1 MTYIPVVTAQEMRKI
16 EKLAIKEGGNEEV
29 FMRQAGL
36 QVGSYALEWIGRH
49 SLPRRVTLLI
59 GKGNKGGDAYAAGI
73 YLLQNGI
80 RVRAL
85 HIEPPHNC
93 SPLNQLLS
101 TEFVRAQGHL
111 ELITPEVPLEFEGEG
126 LIIDGFLG
134 TGFQGEVQFP
144 LSMAIGAANISGVPI
159 LAIDIPS
166 GLDATTGEV
175 KGIAIQA
182 TETITLGMFKSGLV
196 LRDGWNYTGRIQ
208 CKNFGLAPQYFSQ
221 VEAIAHIP
229 TKKTLASYLPPI
241 VRNRHKYQ
249 AGYVVGF
256 SGSKI
261 FKGAPKIAGLA
272 SLRSGAGI
280 VRIFHKEEIGPS
292 PDPLICQLW
301 NKKEWEEEK
310 KRAGALFLG
319 PGCGDK
325 IAFLRKEIPLI
336 QNPLVV
342 DADAIQKEI
351 SYPKQTI
358 LTPHRGEVLRL
369 LGLKKTP
376 SEEDLLALCHK
387 WAHRT
392 QCILVLKGAP
402 TWIFSKNSPPVLI
415 PHGDPGMAKAG
426 MGDALTGIIAA
437 LLAQKATPLHAAIL
451 GVSLHAIAGEK
462 GALQKSSYSL
472 LPGDLIECLPQAIME
487 HGARM
492 VRFIPFHKTDNSFF

>member
-1 MTYIPVVTAQEMRKI
+1 MPYIPVVTVQEMRKI
-16 EKLAIKEGGNEEV
+16 EKLAIQEGGNEEV

-36 QVGSYALEWIGRH
+36 QIGAHALEWISRNALARH
-49 SLPRRVTLLI
+49 VTLLI

-73 YLLQNGI
+73 HLLQNGI
-80 RVRAL
+80 HVRAL
-85 HIEPPHNC
+85 LLAPPHNC
-93 SPLNQLLS
+93 SPLNALLS
-101 TEFVRAQGHL
+101 AEFVQAHGRL
-111 ELITPEVPLEFEGEG
+111 ESISPEIPLEFEGSG

-134 TGFQGEVQFP
+134 TGFEGEVSFP

-159 LAIDIPS
+159 LSIDLPS
-166 GLDATTGEV
+166 GLNGTTGEV

-182 TETITLGMFKSGLV
+182 TETIALGMFKSGLF
-196 LRDGWNYTGRIQ
+196 LRDGWNHIGRIH
-208 CKNFGLAPQYFSQ
+208 CKNFGLAPKYFSQ
-221 VEAIAHIP
+221 AEAIAHIP
-229 TKKTLASYLPPI
+229 TKKTLSSYLPPI

-272 SLRSGAGI
+272 ALRSGAGI

-292 PDPLICQLW
+292 PDPLICQMW

-319 PGCGDK
+319 PGLGDK
-325 IAFLRKEIPLI
+325 ISFLRKEIPLI
-336 QNPLVV
+336 KNPLVV

-351 SYPKQTI
+351 AYPKQTI
-358 LTPHRGEVLRL
+358 LTPHRGEILRL
-369 LGLKKTP
+369 LGLKEAP
-376 SEEDLLALCHK
+376 LEEELLALCHK
-387 WAHRT
+387 WVHRT
-392 QCILVLKGAP
+392 NCILVLKGAP
-402 TWIFSKNSPPVLI
+402 TWIFSKERHPIII

-462 GALQKSSYSL
+462 GVLQKTSYSL
-472 LPGDLIECLPQAIME
+472 LPSDLIECLPQAILE
-487 HGARM
+487 QGAGM
-492 VRFIPFHKTDNSFF
+492 IRFIPLYKANNSLF